1 MSIEKE
7 VFKRCKIDFEKLLSY
22 GFLNENDD
30 YIYSKNIM
38 NDNFRVDIIV
48 TKDGRIAGTVLD
60 LSLYEEYTNF
70 RIESLVGEFVAKVR
84 EEFENILWDI
94 KNSCTTTEYFLS
106 GQANRISHLIIQKYD
121 DKPEFLWK
129 KYPGYGIYRNTSN
142 EKWYALIMNISIGKI
157 SQGDYEV
164 EIINVK
170 LNEEKIKKLLKQ
182 KGFYQAYH
190 MNKKNWISIILDN
203 TLSDDEI
210 MSYIEESHRF
220 TEMTDR

>member
-22 GFLNENDD
+22 GFSNENGD